1 VDIGKIAPGQTAVF
15 TVDAFP
21 ARDFEGR
28 VAAIYPTATIQD
40 NVVKYVVA
48 VDIHGD
54 YGALLRPEM
63 TASARIQL
71 EERTVLAVPARAI
84 RREDGRSVVTVLID
98 DRAERRTIRVGWRDG
113 AWVEVVEGLTA
124 GDRVR
129 VESGTALQETTR

>member
-1 VDIGKIAPGQTAVF
+1 
-15 TVDAFP
+15 
-21 ARDFEGR
+21 
-28 VAAIYPTATIQD
+28 
-40 NVVKYVVA
+40 
-48 VDIHGD
+48 
-54 YGALLRPEM
+54 M

-129 VESGTALQETTR
+129 VESGAALEEATR